1 MDLGLLAIGVGIVA
15 LSLLGAG
22 LGMGMAV
29 SKAMEAVGR
38 QPEACGKINQILL
51 VGLAMVESV
60 AIYGFVTALLVIFVL
75 GAK

>member
-38 QPEACGKINQILL
+38 QPEDVYKRQALR
-51 VGLAMVESV
+51 V
-60 AIYGFVTALLVIFVL
+60 AVFT
-75 GAK
+75 K